1 MRSVVKRIISL
12 AAVVSLFAP
21 VAMAERWIDKG
32 GFHPHGDRVKNVIVL
47 VPDGC
52 DESVQ
57 TLARWYKGANLQ
69 VDSMQGGSVKIHM
82 ANSVIT
88 GSAAAATAFAAGHK
102 TSVRFL
108 GIGPRTHDLLTGLEP
123 TAAPYAPVATVL
135 EAAKLAGKSTGL
147 VATSRITH
155 ATPAAFASHIEDR
168 GWDNDIM
175 EHMVYNKLDVAFGG
189 GARHLLPKDTPYT
202 TSFGDVWNGKRTDG
216 ENLMEVLESRGYTF
230 VDNRDDMS
238 ALTTGKAWGLFDDSH
253 LDADIDRLALH
264 PTQPSIAEMTE
275 KAIDLLSQNHKGF
288 FLMVEGSQV
297 DWAGHNND
305 PIYMVKDFIA
315 FDEAVR
321 VAVKFAEKNRNT
333 AVIAF
338 PDHNTGGMTIG
349 NRDYNTSYTHLTL
362 EELIDPL
369 MGMKISSGELVAKI
383 DELGGMSVANIQSAV
398 FDYWGIEVSDAVAQ
412 EIIDLTGVQEGQ
424 DDYVI
429 SPNYALARIIS
440 KHYTAIGWTSHG
452 HNGATVPV
460 WTYGIDVKGTIDNTD
475 LAGIIADAMGVNLK
489 RATKRLY
496 VDIRE
501 ITDNFKIDVTTDENG
516 DAKTGQLEGNGYL
529 RIGNCELPIS
539 KDYMIIKHEK
549 REKKIRLP
557 GVTVYA
563 SGDANV
569 PETVYISKKAA
580 RVLKQ
585 LGQI

>member
-1 MRSVVKRIISL
+1 MRSVVKRIVSL
-12 AAVVSLFAP
+12 AAAISLFAP
-21 VAMAERWIDKG
+21 VVMAEKWNGKG
-32 GFHPHGDRVKNVIVL
+32 GFRSHGDRVKNVIVL

-57 TLARWYKGANLQ
+57 TLARWYKGENLQ
-69 VDSMQGGSVKIHM
+69 VDSMQAGSVKIHM

-88 GSAAAATAFAAGHK
+88 GSAAAATAFSAGHK
-102 TSVRFL
+102 TTVRFL

-135 EAAKLAGKSTGL
+135 EAAKLTGKSTGL

-189 GARHLLPKDTPYT
+189 GARHLLPTDAPYT
-202 TSFGDVWNGKRTDG
+202 TSFGDVWKGKRTDG
-216 ENLMEVLESRGYTF
+216 ENLMEVLKSRGYTF
-230 VDNRDDMS
+230 VDTREGML

-253 LDADIDRLALH
+253 LDADIDRMALH

-275 KAIDLLSQNHKGF
+275 KAIDLLSQNQKGF

-321 VAVKFAEKNRNT
+321 VAVEFAKKDRNT
-333 AVIAF
+333 VVIAF

-349 NRDYNTSYTHLTL
+349 NMDYNKAYTHLTV
-362 EELIDPL
+362 EELINPL
-369 MGMKISSGELVAKI
+369 KGMQMSSGALAVKI
-383 DELGGMSVANIQSAV
+383 NELGGMSIANIQSAV
-398 FDYWGIEVSDAVAQ
+398 FDYWSIEVSDAVAQ
-412 EIIDLTGVQEGQ
+412 EIIELTGGQEGP
-424 DDYVI
+424 DGYVI
-429 SPNYALARIIS
+429 SPSYALARVIS

-475 LAGIIADAMGVNLK
+475 LARIVADAMGVNLK
-489 RATKRLY
+489 QATKRLY

-501 ITDNFKIDVTTDENG
+501 ITDNYEIDITTDENG
-516 DAKTGQLEGNGYL
+516 DAKTGQIEGNGYL
-529 RIGNCELPIS
+529 RVGTCRLPIS
-539 KDYMIIKHEK
+539 KDYMIIKHQK

-569 PETVYISKKAA
+569 PETVYISQKAA
-580 RVLKQ
+580 RVLKR